1 MNTLFYYNEPM
12 LFRVDRASPLSLTQ
26 QIAQQVRSSVA
37 DGELALGE
45 RLPPAR
51 DLAKA
56 LQVNMHTVLRAYT
69 ELRNEGLLEMRQ
81 GRGAFIRKDAL
92 TGLSRVAELA
102 EQLMTEARN
111 LGMTQTEVIQLINRS
126 EPL

>member
-1 MNTLFYYNEPM
+1 MFYYNRRM
-12 LFRVDRASPLSLTQ
+12 LFRVNRASPLPLTQ

-37 DGELALGE
+37 DGVLAPGE

-92 TGLSRVAELA
+92 TGLSRVTELA
-102 EQLMTEARN
+102 EQLMREARN
-111 LGMTQTEVIQLINRS
+111 LGMTQTEVVQLINRS
-126 EPL
+126 EPK

>member
-1 MNTLFYYNEPM
+1 M
-12 LFRVDRASPLSLTQ
+12 LFRVDRASPLPLTQ
-26 QIAQQVRSSVA
+26 QIAQQVRSSVDA
-37 DGELALGE
+37 GELAPGE

-92 TGLSRVAELA
+92 TGLSRVTELA

-111 LGMTQTEVIQLINRS
+111 LGMTRAEVIHLINRS
-126 EPL
+126 EPQ